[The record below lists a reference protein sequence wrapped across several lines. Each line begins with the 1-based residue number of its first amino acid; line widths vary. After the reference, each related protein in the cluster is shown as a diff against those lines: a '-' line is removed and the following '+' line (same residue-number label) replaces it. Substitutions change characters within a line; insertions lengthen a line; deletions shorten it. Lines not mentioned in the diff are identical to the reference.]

1 MNNCSLFDISEVEDS
16 FQDKNSEYS
25 RRALNNIMA
34 NEIPYYEVQKILS
47 LQSKP
52 LEQVMRETQPYDD
65 FEVCKKALFDG
76 IDAIKFNYSNNQVKK
91 VRLWV
96 SQDLRTLWYRD
107 VNPGVLSCLKGA

>member
-1 MNNCSLFDISEVEDS
+1 
-16 FQDKNSEYS
+16 
-25 RRALNNIMA
+25 
-34 NEIPYYEVQKILS
+34 
-47 LQSKP
+47 
-52 LEQVMRETQPYDD
+52 MRETQPYDD